1 MLFMTNSYLL
11 GGKIK
16 VYISKIYPR
25 IKALIEIK
33 MEILL

>member
-1 MLFMTNSYLL
+1 MTNSYLL

-16 VYISKIYPR
+16 VYISKNCYR
-25 IKALIEIK
+25 IKAPMEIK